1 MPKEVTSDGQQPL
14 DIGRLVAEHHGVVYR
29 YAFRLCG
36 HVADAEDLTQ
46 QTFLTAQ
53 QKLDQIRELDKA
65 RSWLL
70 VVTRNCYLKSLR
82 RKVPI
87 TASELEMDVNLLPD
101 SRAAPDSMVATDEE
115 IDQELLQRAI
125 DELSGEFKI
134 VVVMFY
140 FEQRSYKEI
149 AQQLDLPLG
158 TVMSRLSR
166 AKQHLRG
173 RLF

>member
-1 MPKEVTSDGQQPL
+1 MPEEVTSDGQRPL
-14 DIGRLVAEHHGVVYR
+14 DIGRLVAQHHAVVYR

-36 HVADAEDLTQ
+36 RVADAEDLTQ

-53 QKLDQIRELDKA
+53 QKLDQLREPDKA

-70 VVTRNCYLKSLR
+70 VVARNCYLKSLR

-87 TASELEMDVNLLPD
+87 TATELEMDVNLLPD
-101 SRAAPDSMVATDEE
+101 REAVPDGE
-115 IDQELLQRAI
+115 IDQEQLQRAI
-125 DELSGEFKI
+125 DGLSDEFKI
-134 VVVMFY
+134 VVAMFY

-166 AKQHLRG
+166 AKRHLRG